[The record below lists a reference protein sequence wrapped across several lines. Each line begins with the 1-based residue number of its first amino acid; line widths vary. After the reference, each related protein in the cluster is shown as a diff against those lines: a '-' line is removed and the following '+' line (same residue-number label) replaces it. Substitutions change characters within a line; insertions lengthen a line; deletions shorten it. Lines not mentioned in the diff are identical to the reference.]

1 MEFIMSKQKLKTL
14 KAVRSIER
22 SEHFA
27 RGGTLTEWMGGAR
40 TITRNKKQYTR
51 KGKSKWRQ

>member
-1 MEFIMSKQKLKTL
+1 MEFQMSKQKLKTL

-40 TITRNKKQYTR
+40 TVTRNKKQYSR

>member
-1 MEFIMSKQKLKTL
+1 MSKQKLKTL
-14 KAVRSIER
+14 RAVRSIER

-27 RGGTLTEWMGGAR
+27 QGGTLIKWMGGAR

>member
-1 MEFIMSKQKLKTL
+1 MSKQKLKTL

-27 RGGTLTEWMGGAR
+27 RGGTLIEWMGGAC
-40 TITRNKKQYTR
+40 IVTRNKKQYSR